1 MCQLIEHPKEILPFY
16 GVLKKNLELLSE
28 TISDP
33 EARKVS
39 ARALNTLKGSC
50 SGSENISFMKTSEDF
65 SKLIPANPEN
75 IQYLSILITNLCN
88 SGYLEESVWKDIF
101 NNYGPEANSSLES
114 TLKYAKDLF
123 VVKGDDFEDTE
134 EGKDLYRGEFS
145 LAYGALTLLNN
156 TKLHLKQNLSLIH
169 I

>member
-1 MCQLIEHPKEILPFY
+1 MPYFKCWLNHCSRIKLCNCILFVLRGLKQPDQIYSCVEELASCVFVQNVESPALAITVPILLRGLRDKNTATKRLSCVIVDNMCQLIEHPKEILPFY

-75 IQYLSILITNLCN
+75 I
-88 SGYLEESVWKDIF
+88 K
-101 NNYGPEANSSLES
+101 
-114 TLKYAKDLF
+114 
-123 VVKGDDFEDTE
+123 
-134 EGKDLYRGEFS
+134 
-145 LAYGALTLLNN
+145 
-156 TKLHLKQNLSLIH
+156 
-169 I
+169 